1 MERFDKWDD
10 CMNVRCVSGIEGLRP
25 DTTYRVVGRGDLTF
39 NAGTE
44 KTGYG
49 LCVQDEFYGAY
60 KDGKLVDSW
69 WKKPFI
75 ERARHV
81 YLTLAE
87 LEANFLTDEEY
98 FQMWKRDEKLR
109 ELGI

>member
-1 MERFDKWDD
+1 
-10 CMNVRCVSGIEGLRP
+10 
-25 DTTYRVVGRGDLTF
+25 
-39 NAGTE
+39 
-44 KTGYG
+44 
-49 LCVQDEFYGAY
+49 
-60 KDGKLVDSW
+60 LVDSW
-69 WKKPFI
+69 WKKPFS